1 MKAFFNMF
9 VKITGWIPQRI
20 AFHTKIFYEDKAAQ
34 SRKIKGPAIL
44 ISNHTSVYDYAVFL
58 FVFPRRTL
66 RYQMAEILFQKKRLG
81 WFLKA
86 MGGIKVE
93 RNAFDF
99 GFLDA
104 SKTVLEKGG
113 VVGVFP
119 ESRLPR
125 EGEERPLP
133 FKPSAA
139 YLALISGV
147 PVIPLYTNGAYF
159 HGKKAKVVIGKPMF
173 ARELYDPQR
182 DEKSNLMFI
191 SEQFRDKIMQL
202 GTLID
207 GTK

>member
-1 MKAFFNMF
+1 MKAFFNML
-9 VKITGWIPQRI
+9 VKITGWIPQKLVFR
-20 AFHTKIFYEDKAAQ
+20 TKIFYEDKAAQ
-34 SRKIKGPAIL
+34 SRKLKGPAIL

-66 RYQMAEILFQKKRLG
+66 RYQMAEVLFKKRGLG
-81 WFLKA
+81 WFLRS

-93 RNAFDF
+93 RDSFDF
-99 GFLDA
+99 GFLEE
-104 SKTVLEKGG
+104 SKGILEKGG

-139 YLALISGV
+139 YLALVSGV

-159 HGKKAKVVIGKPMF
+159 CKKRAKVVIGKPMF
-173 ARELYDPQR
+173 ARELYDPQK
-182 DEKSNLMFI
+182 DEKSNLVFI
-191 SEQFRDKIMQL
+191 SEQFRHKVMEL

-207 GTK
+207 G

>member
-1 MKAFFNMF
+1 MKALFNMF
-9 VKITGWIPQRI
+9 VKITAWIPQKLVFR
-20 AFHTKIFYEDKAAQ
+20 TKIFYENKAAQ
-34 SRKIKGPAIL
+34 SRKLKGPAIL
-44 ISNHTSVYDYAVFL
+44 ISNHTSVYDYAAFL

-66 RYQMAEILFQKKRLG
+66 RYQMAEILFRKKRLG

-86 MGGIKVE
+86 MGGIKVD

-99 GFLDA
+99 GFLDE
-104 SKTVLEKGG
+104 SKAILGKGG

-139 YLALISGV
+139 YLALASGV

-159 HGKKAKVVIGKPMF
+159 CRKRAKVVIGRPLF
-173 ARELYDPQR
+173 ARDLYDPQR
-182 DEKSNLMFI
+182 DEKANLVFI
-191 SEQFRDKIMQL
+191 SEQFRSKIMEL

-207 GTK
+207 GT